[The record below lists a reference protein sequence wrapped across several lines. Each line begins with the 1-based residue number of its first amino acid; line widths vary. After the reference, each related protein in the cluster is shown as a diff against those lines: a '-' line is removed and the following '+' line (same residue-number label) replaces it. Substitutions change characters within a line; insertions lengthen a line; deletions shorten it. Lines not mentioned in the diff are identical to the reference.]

1 MKCIDD
7 LREGSRTL
15 MRNQGPRYREIEA
28 WLRKLV
34 RDGEPGD
41 LIPSEVEVA
50 ARFKVSRMTAR
61 QAMMNLLREG
71 LVDRRRGAG
80 TFIANTP
87 IHRTEGVLFSFTE
100 DMRRRGKTP
109 SSEML
114 SAGLAPVGSRDREA
128 LKLKGRPKV
137 VVIKRIR
144 LADDIPLSIERVA
157 LIPECKEVLKSD
169 LVNGSLHEML
179 RAIGHGPSTANCW
192 LQARVADRSEAKLL
206 NIPSGTPL
214 LVETRVISDAKGKI
228 IEFTETAY
236 ASNRYVI
243 DVKLNC
249 VPTTAAAF
257 SAAPVAPAK
266 KLS

>member
-1 MKCIDD
+1 
-7 LREGSRTL
+7 
-15 MRNQGPRYREIEA
+15 MRNQGPRYRDIEA

-34 RDGEPGD
+34 REGEPGD
-41 LIPSEVEVA
+41 LIPSEVEIA

-80 TFIANTP
+80 TFIASTP
-87 IHRTEGVLFSFTE
+87 IHRTEGILFSFTE
-100 DMRRRGKTP
+100 DMHRRGKRP
-109 SSEML
+109 SSVML
-114 SAGLAPVGSRDREA
+114 SSGLDQVSARDKEA
-128 LKLKGRPKV
+128 LKLKGKSRI

-144 LADDIPLSIERVA
+144 LADEIPLSIERVA
-157 LIPECKEVLKSD
+157 LIPECKEVLKAD
-169 LVNGSLHEML
+169 LVKGSLHEKL
-179 RAIGHGPSTANCW
+179 REIGYGPSTADCW
-192 LQARVADRSEAKLL
+192 LQARIADRSEAKLL
-206 NIPSGTPL
+206 DIPFGTPL
-214 LVETRVISDAKGKI
+214 LVETRVISDVRGKI

-249 VPTTAAAF
+249 VPLSAAAF
-257 SAAPVAPAK
+257 NAAPVAPAK

>member
-1 MKCIDD
+1 
-7 LREGSRTL
+7 

-34 RDGEPGD
+34 REGEPGE

-61 QAMMNLLREG
+61 QAVMNLLREG
-71 LVDRRRGAG
+71 LKRGAG
-80 TFIANTP
+80 TFIASTP

-100 DMRRRGKTP
+100 DMYRRGKKP

-114 SAGLAPVGSRDREA
+114 SSGFESASARDKEA
-128 LKLKGRPKV
+128 LKLRGRQKV

-157 LIPECKEVLKSD
+157 LIPECREVLKAD
-169 LVNGSLHEML
+169 LVHGSLHEKM
-179 RAIGHGPSTANCW
+179 REIGYGPSTANCW
-192 LQARVADRSEAKLL
+192 LQARIADRSEAKLL
-206 NIPSGTPL
+206 DIPSGTPL
-214 LVETRVISDAKGKI
+214 LVETRVICDAKGTI

-249 VPTTAAAF
+249 VPATAAAF

>member
-1 MKCIDD
+1 
-7 LREGSRTL
+7 
-15 MRNQGPRYREIEA
+15 MRNQGPRYLEIES
-28 WLRKLV
+28 WLRNLV
-34 RDGEPGD
+34 AKGEPGE

-80 TFIANTP
+80 TFIANKP
-87 IHRTEGVLFSFTE
+87 IHRSEGVLFSFTE
-100 DMRRRGKTP
+100 DMKRRGLRP

-114 SAGLAPVGSRDREA
+114 SAGIEIAGARDREA
-128 LKLKGRPKV
+128 LGLSGKVKV
-137 VVIKRIR
+137 VVIKRLR
-144 LADDIPLSIERVA
+144 LADGVPLSIERVA
-157 LIPECKEVLKSD
+157 LIPECKAVLSAD
-169 LVNGSLHEML
+169 LSKGSLHEKL
-179 RAIGHGPSTANCW
+179 REIGYGPSTANCW

-206 NIPSGTPL
+206 DIPLGTPL
-214 LVETRVISDAKGKI
+214 LVETRVISDARGEI

-249 VPTTAAAF
+249 VPAAAAAF

>member
-1 MKCIDD
+1 
-7 LREGSRTL
+7 
-15 MRNQGPRYREIEA
+15 MRNQGPRYREIET
-28 WLRKLV
+28 WLSKLV
-34 RDGEPGD
+34 RDGEPGE

-61 QAMMNLLREG
+61 QAVMNLLREG
-71 LVDRRRGAG
+71 LVDRKRGAG
-80 TFIANTP
+80 TFIASTP

-100 DMRRRGKTP
+100 DMYRRGKKP
-109 SSEML
+109 SSVML
-114 SAGLAPVGSRDREA
+114 SSGLEAASARDREA
-128 LKLKGRPKV
+128 LKLKGRQKV
-137 VVIKRIR
+137 VVIKRLR

-157 LIPECKEVLKSD
+157 LIPECSEVLRAD
-169 LVNGSLHEML
+169 LINGSLHENM
-179 RAIGHGPSTANCW
+179 RAIGYGPSTANCW
-192 LQARVADRSEAKLL
+192 LQARIADRSEAKLL
-206 NIPSGTPL
+206 EIPSGTPL
-214 LVETRVISDAKGKI
+214 LVETRVISDAKGTI

-249 VPTTAAAF
+249 VPATAAAF

>member
-1 MKCIDD
+1 
-7 LREGSRTL
+7 
-15 MRNQGPRYREIEA
+15 MRNQGPRYREIET

-34 RDGEPGD
+34 RDGEPGE

-61 QAMMNLLREG
+61 QAVMNLLREG
-71 LVDRRRGAG
+71 LVDPKRGAG
-80 TFIANTP
+80 TFIASTP

-100 DMRRRGKTP
+100 DMYRRGKKP
-109 SSEML
+109 SSVML
-114 SAGLAPVGSRDREA
+114 SSGLEAASARDREA
-128 LKLKGRPKV
+128 LKLKGRQKV
-137 VVIKRIR
+137 VVIKRLR

-157 LIPECKEVLKSD
+157 LIPECSEVLSAD
-169 LVNGSLHEML
+169 LINGSLHENM
-179 RAIGHGPSTANCW
+179 RAIGYGPSTANCW
-192 LQARVADRSEAKLL
+192 LQARIADRSEAKLL
-206 NIPSGTPL
+206 EIPSGTPL
-214 LVETRVISDAKGKI
+214 LVETRVISDAKGTI

-249 VPTTAAAF
+249 VPATAAAF